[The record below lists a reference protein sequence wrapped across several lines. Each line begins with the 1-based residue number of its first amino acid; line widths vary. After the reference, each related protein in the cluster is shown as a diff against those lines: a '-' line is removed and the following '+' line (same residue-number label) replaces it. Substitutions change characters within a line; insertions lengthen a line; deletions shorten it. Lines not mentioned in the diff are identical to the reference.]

1 MSKSYSIEL
10 IKKLSDANGV
20 SGFEDEVAEL
30 AKKEIGNDYH
40 TEEDK
45 IRNLYINNIPKEKR
59 TKPVIM
65 LDAHSDEVGFMVQS
79 IEPNGLLKFITLGG
93 WSNQQIPAHKVKVQ
107 NSEGEYVEGIVS
119 SIPPHFTSKAEAGK
133 VTDIKDMFIDV
144 GTTSY
149 EETVNDFKIE
159 IGAPV
164 IPDVECTFNEKS
176 KMFLGKAFDD
186 RVGCAV
192 IIDVMKQLK
201 GKNLSADIT
210 GVLSSQEEEGCR
222 GAVVAVQ
229 KVMPDLAIVL
239 EGPPADDNFR
249 GEFRSQGAL
258 RKGVQVRHI
267 DPTMIA
273 NPRLVKFIKKIA
285 KENNIKIQ
293 ETVRESGGT
302 NASKIHLE
310 NGGIPT
316 IVLGIPVR
324 YTHSHYGFISYDDYL
339 ETVKLVKAIA
349 ENITKDIIDSF

>member
-1 MSKSYSIEL
+1 MNSIEL
-10 IKKLSDANGV
+10 IKKLSDARGV

-30 AKKEIGNDYH
+30 GKEFIGEDYPV
-40 TEEDK
+40 EEDK
-45 IRNLYINNIPKEKR
+45 IRNLYINNIPKEER
-59 TKPVIM
+59 TKPVVM

-93 WSNQQIPAHKVKVQ
+93 WSNQQIPAHKVKVL
-107 NSEGEYVEGIVS
+107 NRDGEYVEGIIS

-149 EETVNDFKIE
+149 DETVNDFKIG
-159 IGAPV
+159 IGSPV
-164 IPDVECTFNEKS
+164 VPDVECTYNEKS
-176 KMFLGKAFDD
+176 RMFLGKAFDD
-186 RVGCAV
+186 RIGCAV
-192 IIDVMKQLK
+192 IVDVMKQLK
-201 GKNLSADIT
+201 NKNLDVTLT
-210 GVLSSQEEEGCR
+210 GVFSSQEEEGCR
-222 GAVVAVQ
+222 GAVVAAQ

-258 RKGVQVRHI
+258 RKGAQVRHI

-273 NPRLVKFIKKIA
+273 NPRLVKFIQKIA
-285 KENNIKIQ
+285 YENNIKIQ

-316 IVLGIPVR
+316 IVIGIPVR

-339 ETVKLVKAIA
+339 ETVKLVKAVA
-349 ENITKDIIDSF
+349 ENITKEIIDSF